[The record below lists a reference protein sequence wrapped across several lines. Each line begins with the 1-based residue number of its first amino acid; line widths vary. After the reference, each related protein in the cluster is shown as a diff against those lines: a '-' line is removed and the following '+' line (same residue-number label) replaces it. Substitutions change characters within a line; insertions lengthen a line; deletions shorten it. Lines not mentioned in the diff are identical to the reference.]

1 MIKLNI
7 TDDIVKEYIL
17 SLEEALLTEKT
28 KKISI
33 AAKRFYKAICRQFG
47 FKSWSEILHG
57 MLLEQNTSSLAKGY
71 GEASFKDNEL
81 EVYDKLRAKWAAK
94 LVDLLELKVCPYCNR
109 NFIHNFDKTM
119 TTVELDHFHPKNNYP
134 YLCISLYNL
143 VPSCH
148 TCNHKKGIQVEDIFH
163 PYLENFNAIARFK
176 YEGIAVQPKGKN
188 YDFFDEKRIK
198 LALHATN
205 TQEEGKVNSHKS
217 VFNLDSLYANH
228 KDIVQELIQK
238 SQIYPESYIDDLEK
252 HYVGKVFNSSDE
264 LLRLITGGHVTDE
277 EINQRPLN
285 KLVKDI
291 SQQLEIY

>member
-1 MIKLNI
+1 MIKLII
-7 TDDIVKEYIL
+7 TNEVVKAYKL
-17 SLEEALLTEKT
+17 ALKKALLTPKEKKFSVAT
-28 KKISI
+28 
-33 AAKRFYKAICRQFG
+33 KRFYQACKKIG
-47 FKSWSEILHG
+47 FKSYSDVYKNLLVVKDINGLVLHLG
-57 MLLEQNTSSLAKGY
+57 IQT
-71 GEASFKDNEL
+71 FTDNE
-81 EVYDKLRAKWAAK
+81 VKIYDELRKDWAAK

-109 NFIHNFDKTM
+109 NFIHNFDGTM
-119 TTVELDHFHPKNNYP
+119 TTVELDHFYPKNKYP
-134 YLCISLYNL
+134 YLSISLYNL

-148 TCNHKKGIQVEDIFH
+148 TCNHKKGEQIKNTFH
-163 PYLENFNAIARFK
+163 PYLESFNAIARFE

-198 LALHATN
+198 LGLHATN

-238 SQIYPESYIDDLEK
+238 SQIYPESYIDDLGK
-252 HYVGKVFNSSDE
+252 QYVGKVFNSRDE

-277 EINQRPLN
+277 EINHRPLN